1 MNIKLHR
8 SEKPRGGGE
17 KTVYKRNNQ
26 GWLKHI
32 DFILW
37 DAFSLQLAF
46 VLAYAIRHSG
56 IPYLYEAYRMLAI
69 MLVVVDILIAAIFN
83 TMHNVMKRG
92 LLIETTQTLK
102 QVLLVLVVISL
113 YMFSMQ
119 RGETYSRITVYLTAV
134 LHFCL
139 GFLIRQAWKRVV
151 RRIGM
156 YSKKAAMILVADEKQ
171 VPDILEKVSETDDV
185 QYVGLVLSNRDG
197 TGETIN
203 GLPVVAT
210 LKTAADYICREWVDE
225 VFVYPAQLS
234 DIEVHRSPIY
244 ENVEGFIYDRY
255 KDFSKKEYELDT
267 EPDSPVEEQKDT
279 VADLIEACRQMAIPV
294 HVRLPISNAGERT
307 FVEKVGG
314 YNVLTSTANYASP
327 QQLAL
332 KRGIDILG
340 GIVGSLIALVVIA
353 VVGPK
358 IKRESPGPVLFKQT
372 RIGLNGQRFQIYKIR
387 SMYMDAEERKKELM
401 EQNRVSDGMMFKL
414 DWDPRIIG
422 NKIVD
427 GKQVTGIGE
436 KIRSESWDEWPQF
449 FNILRGQMSLVGT
462 RPPTVDEWE
471 KYKYHHRAR
480 LAIKPGLT
488 GMWQVSGRSRI
499 TDFEE
504 VVKLDTEYINH
515 WSIGLDIR
523 ILLKTIKAVS
533 AKDGAM

>member
-1 MNIKLHR
+1 M
-8 SEKPRGGGE
+8 
-17 KTVYKRNNQ
+17 YKRNNQ

-56 IPYLYEAYRMLAI
+56 IPYLYEAYRTLAI

-92 LLIETTQTLK
+92 LLSETTQTLK

-119 RGETYSRITVYLTAV
+119 SGETYSRISVYLTAI

-156 YSKKAAMILVADEKQ
+156 SSKKAAMILVADEKQ

-185 QYVGLVLSNRDG
+185 HYVGLVLSNRDG

-203 GLPVVAT
+203 GLPVVAS

-267 EPDSPVEEQKDT
+267 ESDAPVEEQKDT

-294 HVRLPISNAGERT
+294 HIRLPISDVGERT